1 LFEIIGYKDQESGGS
16 RSRPDFQNESERF
29 RVELRNADFLNPSRS
44 NPIFGSLDGSCRLSE
59 AMKSFSVTAQAYHIN
74 YIKEKLI
81 SKNPPGITHP
91 IPVTAEEEEKQSEE
105 SSMTN
110 RELILVIESLIGTLN
125 EINLPQF
132 KGLKSKK
139 KDELLLIL
147 QQVKELH
154 NSEVEVDV

>member
-1 LFEIIGYKDQESGGS
+1 MIGFKDQESSGT

-29 RVELRNADFLNPSRS
+29 RVELRNANFLNPSR
-44 NPIFGSLDGSCRLSE
+44 NDPIFGSLDGNRLSE
-59 AMKSFSVTAQAYHIN
+59 AMKSFSVTAQAYRIN

-81 SKNPPGITHP
+81 SKKPPGITHP

-110 RELILVIESLIGTLN
+110 RELILVIETLIGTLN

-139 KDELLLIL
+139 KEELLLIL